1 MAYPSVRS
9 SRAAEITPSNTSH
22 TIQLP
27 ATVSAGD
34 YLFVVFTCDDNT
46 SSPFTTVTWDNSS
59 AGTWTQLYSA
69 VVTVTTTNAGASVQE
84 VWYKVA
90 DGTEDS
96 VNLTITTSITQPS
109 TYYTASIQDCSGI
122 AAGTPTTNSN
132 TSTLT
137 PDPPSLTTGWGS
149 VETLWFV
156 ILGVD
161 NGTATT
167 VTAYPTNY
175 SDNQGINGSGT
186 GTARTAR
193 ASRNLTAA
201 SDDPG
206 TFTLDNSRP
215 TIVNTIA
222 FKPLSTGLSI
232 TSITPTDVYSQQVD
246 VVVAGTK
253 LSNSATVTFAGAA
266 CTGLSAS
273 SSTSLKITMPNFYT
287 NNIKVGTVKEL
298 KIIG

>member
-9 SRAAEITPSNTSH
+9 SRAGENATATSSH
-22 TIQLP
+22 TVQLP
-27 ATVSAGD
+27 VTVGAGD
-34 YLFVVFTCDDNT
+34 YLFVAFTCDDNT
-46 SSPFTTVTWDNSS
+46 ASPFTTVTWDNSS
-59 AGTWTQLYSA
+59 AGTWTQLYSS
-69 VVTVTTTNAGASVQE
+69 VVTVTATNPGAAVQE

-96 VNLTITTSITQPS
+96 VTLTITTSINQPS

-122 AAGTPTTNSN
+122 VAGTPTTNSN
-132 TSTLT
+132 TSTST
-137 PDPPSLTTGWGS
+137 PNPPSLTTGWGS

-156 ILGVD
+156 ILGID
-161 NGTATT
+161 NGTTTT

-186 GTARTAR
+186 GNARTAR

-222 FKPLSTGLSI
+222 FKPIVASAPRRIRPATILS
-232 TSITPTDVYSQQVD
+232 SQ
-246 VVVAGTK
+246 
-253 LSNSATVTFAGAA
+253 SATVSGT
-266 CTGLSAS
+266 AS
-273 SSTSLKITMPNFYT
+273 KA
-287 NNIKVGTVKEL
+287 
-298 KIIG
+298 